1 MWRGKEFLNSQ
12 LFVEPFDLSVVKLS
26 VIIGGQG
33 PGDAKLEAD
42 VILDKFEGICP
53 FCDGHP
59 NLFDISHD
67 FKMYSSVK
75 RTPSSGM
82 ICS

>member
-42 VILDKFEGICP
+42 VILDKFEV
-53 FCDGHP
+53 FV
-59 NLFDISHD
+59 LFVMAIPT
-67 FKMYSSVK
+67 FLIFLMTLKCIQALTELQVLV
-75 RTPSSGM
+75 
-82 ICS
+82 